1 MFILIS
7 SSFVVFIVVM
17 VIIGNVIF
25 EFLGGI
31 WELVIKKLVL
41 RGFEVVFYLID
52 DLVVFSVW

>member
-7 SSFVVFIVVM
+7 SSFVVFIV

>member
-52 DLVVFSVW
+52 DLAVFSVW

>member
-52 DLVVFSVW
+52 GLVVFSVW

>member
-17 VIIGNVIF
+17 VIIGDVIF

-52 DLVVFSVW
+52 DLAVFSVW

>member
-52 DLVVFSVW
+52 GLAVFSVW

>member
-17 VIIGNVIF
+17 VIIGDVIF